1 MIEINGVN
9 YISGLTHSGTFHAD
23 EVFST
28 ALLRCIDPTF
38 KVRRVGM
45 IRPEHQKQDVL
56 MFDIGNG
63 EFDHHGFNRETR
75 PNGVPYAAFG
85 KLWRALGMSIVYDKA
100 SFEKFDEEYCQPI
113 DLSDNTGTPNP
124 LSEIIS
130 SFNVTWKDLS
140 RPQNVIN
147 SMTENRFNEA
157 VNVVRP
163 MLLRAVEHAK
173 SSSEARELIKELKE
187 KSPDPRIIVCD
198 MTLPMSE
205 ISQDLNLLVSIAPS
219 YRGGWSVASVSDVE
233 NGRLVNRWKFPENI
247 RGLPLDELQKTI
259 PESTSIKFVHPN
271 GFMASFD
278 DLDDAI
284 ATTLSLINKSKDS

>member
-1 MIEINGVN
+1 
-9 YISGLTHSGTFHAD
+9 
-23 EVFST
+23 
-28 ALLRCIDPTF
+28 
-38 KVRRVGM
+38 
-45 IRPEHQKQDVL
+45 
-56 MFDIGNG
+56 
-63 EFDHHGFNRETR
+63 
-75 PNGVPYAAFG
+75 
-85 KLWRALGMSIVYDKA
+85 
-100 SFEKFDEEYCQPI
+100 
-113 DLSDNTGTPNP
+113 
-124 LSEIIS
+124 
-130 SFNVTWKDLS
+130 
-140 RPQNVIN
+140 
-147 SMTENRFNEA
+147 
-157 VNVVRP
+157 
-163 MLLRAVEHAK
+163 
-173 SSSEARELIKELKE
+173 
-187 KSPDPRIIVCD
+187 